1 MRMVIIVVMI
11 NNLLLDD
18 DQMMLLIV
26 MMRRITWRIEDGDYF
41 GHDDTPIIFALNKI
55 KIKQKYY
62 LVLMASTSN
71 QLID

>member
-41 GHDDTPIIFALNKI
+41 GCDDTPMIFA
-55 KIKQKYY
+55 
-62 LVLMASTSN
+62 SN
-71 QLID
+71 